1 MSLECGSI
9 HQQKLLCRSSLP
21 QRRLGSSRR
30 PLQAFAESLEFD
42 RGPEELRPAEDLRA
56 VCCIPIF
63 NAVTGHRAV
72 SVCVCMVDQVKPK
85 LGSCFQVHWRARHVY
100 LEKQTGKAVI
110 KAPNTR
116 ALPAFSDSGIC
127 VVTKAI
133 HRRDAGQPRP
143 GAGVVCAMCRPHV
156 KVYELGLVYGPEA
169 LNHFDA
175 GQRLR
180 WADEVDISSTVPKL
194 IPFSRVKLG
203 CEV

>member
-9 HQQKLLCRSSLP
+9 HQQRLLCRSSLP

-100 LEKQTGKAVI
+100 CFSAWRSK
-110 KAPNTR
+110 R
-116 ALPAFSDSGIC
+116 AQLLSKHRIRAHYQHFLTHGFVLSHRLYIAAMLANLAQAQVLC
-127 VVTKAI
+127 VPCV
-133 HRRDAGQPRP
+133 
-143 GAGVVCAMCRPHV
+143 
-156 KVYELGLVYGPEA
+156 A
-169 LNHFDA
+169 L
-175 GQRLR
+175 
-180 WADEVDISSTVPKL
+180 T
-194 IPFSRVKLG
+194 
-203 CEV
+203 